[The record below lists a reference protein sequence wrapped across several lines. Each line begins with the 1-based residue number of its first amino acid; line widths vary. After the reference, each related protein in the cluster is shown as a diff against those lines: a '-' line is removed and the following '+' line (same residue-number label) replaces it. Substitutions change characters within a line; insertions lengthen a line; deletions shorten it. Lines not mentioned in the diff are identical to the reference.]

1 MTQTRHYWALVGS
14 AAAILAVTMGI
25 RNALGLF
32 VSPLNTATGLGIV
45 TISFA
50 LAVGQFVWGA
60 AQPLFGVLADRAG
73 SVRVIALGAVLLAAG
88 LALTPIMHSGA
99 GLIFA
104 LGVLSAAGGGAGS
117 FSILIGAAAQRLP
130 AERRAFA
137 SGFINAGGS
146 FGQFVFAPL
155 AQVLIAAFGW
165 VTALLTLAA
174 SALATIPLALPLRDQ
189 RPQPSAHASAMG
201 LSEQTLIAFR
211 DRSYWC
217 LHAGFFTCGFHIAF
231 LVTHLPGEVALCGLP
246 ASVSAASLAIIGV
259 ANIAGSLTV
268 GWLAQTQRM
277 KMLLAAIYGLRALA
291 ITGYLLVPHTALTF
305 YIFAVVLGVSWL
317 ATVPPTAGLV
327 GKLFGTRYLATLF
340 GLTLFSH
347 QIGGFFG
354 AWLGGLAVAASGNYD
369 WMWYADIALAAAAA
383 LVNLP
388 IREARYEQEA
398 GGAEGRKRGPD
409 ASRGSDPAG
418 DRERLAPLCVRA
430 QVASPSVRW
439 GPCSASPAAAPQVGD
454 ATGRDYREPPTAAL
468 VAHRRRCGGGAA
480 AN

>member
-1 MTQTRHYWALVGS
+1 MSAKRQYWILVIS
-14 AAAILAVTMGI
+14 AALILAVTMGI

-32 VSPLNTATGLGIV
+32 VSPLNTSTGLGIV
-45 TISFA
+45 TVSFA

-60 AQPLFGVLADRAG
+60 AQPIFGALADRVG
-73 SVRVIALGAVLLAAG
+73 SVRIIALGAVLLALG
-88 LALTPIMHSGA
+88 LAVTPFMHSSL
-99 GLIFA
+99 GLIFF
-104 LGVLSAAGGGAGS
+104 LGVVSAAGAGGGS

-155 AQVLIAAFGW
+155 AQALITAFGW

-174 SALATIPLALPLRDQ
+174 SALLTIPLALPLRDKHSGG
-189 RPQPSAHASAMG
+189 PTVHMG
-201 LSEQTLIAFR
+201 GISLSEQTLLAFK

-246 ASVSAASLAIIGV
+246 ASVSAASLALIGL
-259 ANIAGSLTV
+259 ANIAGSLGV
-268 GWLAQTQRM
+268 GWLAQTHRM
-277 KMLLAAIYGLRALA
+277 KI
-291 ITGYLLVPHTALTF
+291 LLVWVYGIRAVAIAFYLMAPRTSLTF
-305 YIFAVVLGVSWL
+305 YVFAIVLGLSWL

-340 GLTLFSH
+340 GLTLLSH

-354 AWLGGLAVAASGNYD
+354 AWLGGLAVATSGNYD
-369 WMWYADIALAAAAA
+369 WMWYADIALALAAA

-388 IREARYEQEA
+388 IREAQP
-398 GGAEGRKRGPD
+398 K
-409 ASRGSDPAG
+409 
-418 DRERLAPLCVRA
+418 LAV
-430 QVASPSVRW
+430 
-439 GPCSASPAAAPQVGD
+439 AAA
-454 ATGRDYREPPTAAL
+454 
-468 VAHRRRCGGGAA
+468 
-480 AN
+480 